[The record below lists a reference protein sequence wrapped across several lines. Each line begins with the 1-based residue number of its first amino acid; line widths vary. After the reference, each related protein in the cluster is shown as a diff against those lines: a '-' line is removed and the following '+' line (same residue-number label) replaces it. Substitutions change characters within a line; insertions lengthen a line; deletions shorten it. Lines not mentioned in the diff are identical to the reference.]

1 MAVSLDTG
9 GSGRGRAR
17 GKPKAEINVTPFVDV
32 MLVLL
37 IVFMITAPLLTVG
50 VPVDLPETEARNLP
64 ADEEPLTITVTTD
77 GLIYLQETEVPL
89 GELAPRLRAIARTGY
104 DSRIFIRADNGA
116 AYGDVARVMASIN
129 AAGFRNLGLVT
140 DPIER

>member
-1 MAVSLDTG
+1 
-9 GSGRGRAR
+9 
-17 GKPKAEINVTPFVDV
+17 

-64 ADEEPLTITVTTD
+64 SGEEPLTITITAE
-77 GLIYLQETEVPL
+77 GGIFLQETEVEL
-89 GELAPRLRAIARTGY
+89 AELAPRLRAIAGTGY
-104 DSRIFIRADNGA
+104 ESRIFIRADNGA
-116 AYGDVARVMASIN
+116 AYGEVARVMANIN
-129 AAGFRNLGLVT
+129 AAGFTNLGLVT

>member
-1 MAVSLDTG
+1 M
-9 GSGRGRAR
+9 
-17 GKPKAEINVTPFVDV
+17 
-32 MLVLL
+32 
-37 IVFMITAPLLTVG
+37 
-50 VPVDLPETEARNLP
+50 
-64 ADEEPLTITVTTD
+64 TTD